1 MIEVIIITII
11 NLIIN
16 TRSGYNKFLEF
27 SIILV
32 FAVYKEILSYRC
44 VAIDI

>member
-1 MIEVIIITII
+1 MIEVIIITMI

-16 TRSGYNKFLEF
+16 TRSGYNKFLKF
-27 SIILV
+27 SIISV
-32 FAVYKEILSYRC
+32 FLVYKEILLYRC

>member
-1 MIEVIIITII
+1 MIEVIITTII

-27 SIILV
+27 SVISV
-32 FAVYKEILSYRC
+32 FVVYKEILSYRC